1 MSRHLGDNAGYA
13 VTSKEG
19 YLDRYKNFLMGWGTR
34 FVKMDRSY
42 LHHFDAKDAPNPGGS
57 LVRGEITRCCINH
70 SFKGAAGP
78 YVFDV
83 VCRNGATWYLRAK
96 SWEDMAEWMLAIFPN
111 SRQELDRVRGG
122 TSSAL
127 LSPPPL
133 LPPPMAPQNVQQQNP
148 DFGVYTS
155 EPPVKN
161 PNAVPDNS
169 GAGSSG
175 GTWQEPGPNNT
186 NTPPSYSD
194 LFDKHDPAVQG
205 KR

>member
-1 MSRHLGDNAGYA
+1 MNRHSGDNAGYA

-34 FVKMDRSY
+34 FIKMDRSY
-42 LHHFDAKDAPNPGGS
+42 LHHFEAKDAPNPGGS

-83 VCRNGATWYLRAK
+83 VCRNGSIWYLRAK
-96 SWEDMAEWMLAIFPN
+96 SWEEMAEWMLAIFPN
-111 SRQELDRVRGG
+111 SRHELDRVREG
-122 TSSAL
+122 TSTAILNPSSAL
-127 LSPPPL
+127 PPPI
-133 LPPPMAPQNVQQQNP
+133 APHPAQQSQNP
-148 DFGVYTS
+148 EFGVFEG
-155 EPPVKN
+155 EPPAKN
-161 PNAVPDNS
+161 PNAAPDNS

-175 GTWQEPGPNNT
+175 SWQETPQNNT
-186 NTPPSYSD
+186 FPPSYSD